1 MMHYSKEDWS
11 NYTLDTIANNERES
25 MEEHLYECD
34 HCLALY
40 MESIDEQHENLP
52 MINDDSFTN
61 EVMTQINFETLQPN
75 ETIKTNS
82 LKRTIIHYIIATAAT
97 IIFMASGLFQYIFT
111 ATSNFE
117 KSSKENET
125 SISQQIVNKAAHTS
139 KQDGGSNHE

>member
-40 MESIDEQHENLP
+40 MESIDERHENLP
-52 MINDDSFTN
+52 MISDDSFTN
-61 EVMTQINFETLQPN
+61 EVIAQIHFETLQSN
-75 ETIKTNS
+75 ENIKTNQ

-97 IIFMASGLFQYIFT
+97 IIFMVSGLFHYIFT

-117 KSSKENET
+117 KSSKHNET
-125 SISQQIVNKAAHTS
+125 SISQQLVNKAVHPS
-139 KQDGGSNHE
+139 KKDGGLKHE

>member
-1 MMHYSKEDWS
+1 
-11 NYTLDTIANNERES
+11 

-34 HCLALY
+34 HCLTLY

-75 ETIKTNS
+75 ENIKTNS

-97 IIFMASGLFQYIFT
+97 IIFYGKWFIPIYFYSDIKFREIFKT
-111 ATSNFE
+111 
-117 KSSKENET
+117 
-125 SISQQIVNKAAHTS
+125 
-139 KQDGGSNHE
+139 

>member
-1 MMHYSKEDWS
+1 MTHYTKEDWS
-11 NYTLDTIANNERES
+11 NYTLDLIASNECES

-61 EVMTQINFETLQPN
+61 EVMTQINFETLQPIEN
-75 ETIKTNS
+75 IKTNS

-97 IIFMASGLFQYIFT
+97 IIFMVSGLFHSIFT

-117 KSSKENET
+117 KSSKHNET
-125 SISQQIVNKAAHTS
+125 SISQQIVNKVVDTS
-139 KQDGGSNHE
+139 KKDGGSKHE

>member
-1 MMHYSKEDWS
+1 MMHYSKEDWR
-11 NYTLDTIANNERES
+11 NYTLDFIESNERES

-61 EVMTQINFETLQPN
+61 EVMTQINFEILQSN
-75 ETIKTNS
+75 ENIKTNS

-97 IIFMASGLFQYIFT
+97 IIFMVSGLFQYIFT

-117 KSSKENET
+117 KSSKHNES
-125 SISQQIVNKAAHTS
+125 SISQQIVNKSVDTS
-139 KQDGGSNHE
+139 KKNGGSKHE

>member
-1 MMHYSKEDWS
+1 MMHYSKEDWR

-25 MEEHLYECD
+25 MEEHLYECG

-61 EVMTQINFETLQPN
+61 EVMTQIHFETLQPN
-75 ETIKTNS
+75 ENIKTNS

-97 IIFMASGLFQYIFT
+97 IIFMVSGLFQYIFT

-139 KQDGGSNHE
+139 KQDGGSKHE

>member
-40 MESIDEQHENLP
+40 MESIDEQTENLP
-52 MINDDSFTN
+52 MMSDDSFTN
-61 EVMTQINFETLQPN
+61 EVMTQINFETLQSN
-75 ETIKTNS
+75 ENIKTNQ

-97 IIFMASGLFQYIFT
+97 IIFMVSGLFHYIFT

-117 KSSKENET
+117 KSSKHNET
-125 SISQQIVNKAAHTS
+125 SISQQLVNKAVHPS
-139 KQDGGSNHE
+139 KKDGGLKHE